1 MKEPFDVGAW
11 LRSKPDLHSM
21 RERFPEE
28 WARVESDM
36 ATAINERS
44 AARMNT
50 ILLRS
55 DAASPIRSKGRK
67 RRREETLRLVRQRM
81 AILAFQ
87 RIGTD
92 VVTNGGEDAPV
103 LGRMSAAI
111 AAGLFRDG
119 EGNKKPVSMRVF
131 RLAWPFVRDKG
142 AFLTREQ
149 SRGSYCFLSREF
161 VDALARI
168 VGSRRCLE
176 IAAGDGTLTRF
187 LGTAGVPVV
196 AVDDMSWGHEIS
208 YPDFVR
214 KTDAREALKLHA
226 PEVVICSWPP
236 PGNSFEA
243 AVFETPSVQ
252 TYVVMGS
259 RYAFATGARDAY
271 RSSPDFSCETDTA
284 LSELVL
290 PPEAGHEVL
299 VFRRRGG

>member
-1 MKEPFDVGAW
+1 MKDPFDVGAW
-11 LRSKPDLHSM
+11 LRSKPDLQSM

-28 WARVESDM
+28 WARVERDM
-36 ATAINERS
+36 ATAISERS

-50 ILLRS
+50 VLLRS
-55 DAASPIRSKGRK
+55 GPAWTVRAKGRK

-81 AILAFQ
+81 AILALQ

-92 VVTNGGEDAPV
+92 AVTRGDEDAPA

-111 AAGLFRDG
+111 ASGLLRDG
-119 EGNKKPVSMRVF
+119 DGNKKPVSMRVF

-161 VDALARI
+161 VDAVAGI
-168 VGSRRCLE
+168 VGGRRCLE

-187 LGTAGVPVV
+187 LAGAGIQIA
-196 AVDDMSWGHEIS
+196 AVDDMSWGHEIR

-214 KTDAREALKLHA
+214 KMDAREALAALA

-236 PGNSFEA
+236 PGNPFEA
-243 AVFETPSVQ
+243 AVFDTRSVQ
-252 TYVVMGS
+252 TYVVVGS
-259 RYAFATGARDAY
+259 RYGFATGNRDAY
-271 RSSPDFSCETDTA
+271 RSSPGFTCESDA
-284 LSELVL
+284 SLSGLVL

-299 VFRRRGG
+299 VFRRRVE